1 MKKLLYSSFFASNC
15 HLGHIWEKKKNCKEV
30 LKNVMYFA
38 LLLVGWVVA
47 YVILV
52 SSQVQVQVL
61 TKIMALSKN
70 WRSLRGHRGLNF
82 GFLDFC

>member
-1 MKKLLYSSFFASNC
+1 
-15 HLGHIWEKKKNCKEV
+15 
-30 LKNVMYFA
+30 MYFA